1 MHLDIQH
8 RGGGGIRNDQVPHAH
23 TSAHIVPINN
33 VWWCKRPCIYSTIV
47 QCSAVTSKYCWNWPF
62 SNGDI
67 SKIHRVHKN
76 FLSANESSIFQR
88 PINKILEIFTES
100 KICYEFSK
108 LGRKLRFFSKKSEIL
123 NFSKKKNF
131 DMLLVLTET
140 SIICFIK
147 SSVGLTICP
156 AGQKTVSAIF
166 RGKKTGYP
174 HYLPPGGSKAEIFLG
189 IK

>member
-123 NFSKKKNF
+123 NFSKKKFWHAPSTHTDKHNLF
-131 DMLLVLTET
+131 H
-140 SIICFIK
+140 
-147 SSVGLTICP
+147 
-156 AGQKTVSAIF
+156 QKFCRIN
-166 RGKKTGYP
+166 
-174 HYLPPGGSKAEIFLG
+174 YLASRTKNSFSHI
-189 IK
+189 

>member
-108 LGRKLRFFSKKSEIL
+108 LGRKLPFFWKKSEIL
-123 NFSKKKNF
+123 NFSKKKF
-131 DMLLVLTET
+131 LQA
-140 SIICFIK
+140 
-147 SSVGLTICP
+147 SSTP
-156 AGQKTVSAIF
+156 RDKPNMFYQKKFPIN
-166 RGKKTGYP
+166 
-174 HYLPPGGSKAEIFLG
+174 YLASRTKNSFSHI
-189 IK
+189 